1 MYEREMR
8 MVIIKIIIYALF
20 SSLGLFFLKTG
31 AGKDF
36 GIFFSKSSVSLQMN
50 YRIILGLFFYIV
62 SFLLSL
68 SIMKEEN
75 LSIFYSVSSGLAY
88 IFVGLLSYFI
98 LKEYMPVIRIMGM
111 GFILFGILL
120 MNVKK

>member
-1 MYEREMR
+1 M
-8 MVIIKIIIYALF
+8 
-20 SSLGLFFLKTG
+20 
-31 AGKDF
+31 
-36 GIFFSKSSVSLQMN
+36 
-50 YRIILGLFFYIV
+50 GLFFYIA

-111 GFILFGILL
+111 GFIFLGILL